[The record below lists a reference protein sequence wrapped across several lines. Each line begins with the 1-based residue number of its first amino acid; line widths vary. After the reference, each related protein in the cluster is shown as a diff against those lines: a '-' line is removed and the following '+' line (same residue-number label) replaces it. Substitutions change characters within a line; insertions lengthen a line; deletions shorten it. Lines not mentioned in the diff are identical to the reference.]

1 MEGEYGVPTAPIVTA
16 RFAEY
21 VIRDGHSH
29 GMNLRWTFPPYP
41 VAWVSRETL
50 RQYVQGNDPVTG
62 VKLTTEIIDALTK
75 PLTEAEKN
83 PEITP
88 KAQKAARAGRRTPRQ
103 IAAVISEER
112 VDRRFAHCAAD
123 RRKSR

>member
-29 GMNLRWTFPPYP
+29 GMNLRWAFPPYP
-41 VAWVSRETL
+41 VAWVSREIL

-62 VKLTTEIIDALTK
+62 VKLMPEIIDALTK

-83 PEITP
+83 PVIT
-88 KAQKAARAGRRTPRQ
+88 QKAPRSGAG
-103 IAAVISEER
+103 
-112 VDRRFAHCAAD
+112 F
-123 RRKSR
+123 